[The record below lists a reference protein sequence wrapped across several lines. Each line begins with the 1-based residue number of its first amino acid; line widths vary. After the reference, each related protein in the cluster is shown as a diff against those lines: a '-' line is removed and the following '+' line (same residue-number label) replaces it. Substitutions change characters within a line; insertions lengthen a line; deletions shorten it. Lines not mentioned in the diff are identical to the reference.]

1 MVFLHSL
8 GVIIY
13 TDFCANVHSLGVII
27 YTDFC
32 VNVHSLGVPTAATIY
47 TIFGVGRTLKSL
59 QCTCNLRMRI
69 EYTEISNNEKDE
81 FWNEI

>member
-1 MVFLHSL
+1 MVFL
-8 GVIIY
+8 
-13 TDFCANVHSLGVII
+13 HSLGVII

-47 TIFGVGRTLKSL
+47 TIFGVGRTL
-59 QCTCNLRMRI
+59 TI